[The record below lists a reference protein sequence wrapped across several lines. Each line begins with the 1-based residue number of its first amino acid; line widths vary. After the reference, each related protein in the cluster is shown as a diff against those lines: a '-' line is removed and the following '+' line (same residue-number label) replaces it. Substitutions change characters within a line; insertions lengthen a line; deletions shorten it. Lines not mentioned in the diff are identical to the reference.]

1 MLSKILLRKIMMLNL
16 WIKIVKLIPLKF
28 DNGKSLYK
36 NLVQLVVTLPKKKKK
51 KLVVTS
57 DYNSHLKH

>member
-16 WIKIVKLIPLKF
+16 WIKIVKLIALKF
-28 DNGKSLYK
+28 DNGKSLYT
-36 NLVQLVVTLPKKKKK
+36 NLVQLVVTLPKKKKM
-51 KLVVTS
+51 VVTS